1 MAPTW
6 VATMRSM
13 PGRKFKVRAY
23 LTQFKEPFSIFG
35 GDRFQSLMWA
45 LVLPAIFFSSQ
56 ILAPDPQFNF
66 FGDLYNL
73 YFPQFVEGYHLAKN
87 GTFIGIDFLTNNGAS
102 AYFLRPNIPAFYPVY
117 QLVYLLFSFETIEG
131 LARAYVLILYVHSVL
146 AVYFAMRIGQK
157 FLQMDIATALLLGV
171 LYFGAIAYSYP
182 IPPFYFVASL
192 FPLLLYF
199 ALKSVEESAWW
210 RLVLISFPY
219 ILVFLS
225 GYLPLA
231 VNAVFLALLFSLVYF
246 WQGEGGGKLA
256 FLRLIRWLM
265 PVALASVVVLPIY
278 FAVLQY
284 HKLVPGIPDGVWY
297 AAHELSYQSKDIF
310 ALLSRGFAASRPGV
324 EFPSIILGLAPVL
337 LLLIAITQ
345 RKRIA
350 LSPLEARVVAVS
362 MLIFAFYLILA
373 FGQAAGLPD
382 LFYYLVPGIGKMHI
396 YGRFLPIASF
406 FFYMTTA
413 IAFKHLVEMRAE
425 LPIDRWI
432 VGLLVVLV
440 VVHAYGQ
447 FGQPG
452 SIRTEILVTEL
463 LMVGLVM
470 VSLSA
475 RQPFY
480 GYAVL
485 IAVSLFIHAANFN
498 SYTYGFNLSALPPYK
513 NSLIFSVERRDA
525 LRNYFKEHSEKKL
538 IKFADLT
545 SSIEKPNGVML
556 NYPWMVQDTVKL
568 SNYMGYEL
576 HTSVDREYL
585 ARFPWFGK
593 VSVPWLLRTEAD
605 FVIYDPAAWSI
616 FAGELDPFINHE
628 VPEFDIGYG
637 YKAAK
642 LKDASGLVDYV
653 PARNSGDFDN
663 GIVRI
668 SNSTG
673 TANVSGFETD
683 YASHVR
689 FEVDSSLPVT
699 VRYLLFP
706 NKMME
711 LRIDGEHADV
721 TLKEGLLEFS
731 LPAGR
736 HKINYHY
743 KNMLHQIFVKEYF
756 FYLIV
761 LLGIL
766 GWRSWVVFSQLK
778 IKKFVKG

>member
-1 MAPTW
+1 MRAILEKKLNMSAYMA
-6 VATMRSM
+6 
-13 PGRKFKVRAY
+13 
-23 LTQFKEPFSIFG
+23 QIKELFFE
-35 GDRFQSLMWA
+35 GDRFQNLMWA

-56 ILAPDPQFNF
+56 LFAPNPQYNF

-73 YFPQFVEGYHLAKN
+73 YFPQFVEGYHLAKS
-87 GTFIGIDFLTNNGAS
+87 GTFSGIDFLTDNGAS

-117 QLVYLLFSFETIEG
+117 QLVYLLFRFETIEG
-131 LARAYVLILYVHSVL
+131 LARAYVVILYAHSVL
-146 AVYFAMRIGQK
+146 ALYFSIRIGQRY
-157 FLQMDIATALLLGV
+157 FQLERPTAVLLGV
-171 LYFGAIAYSYP
+171 LFFGAIAYSYP

-199 ALKSVEESAWW
+199 ALKSVEESSWW

-219 ILVFLS
+219 ILVFLA
-225 GYLPLA
+225 GYPPLA
-231 VNAVFLALLFSLVYF
+231 VNAVFLALLFSLAYF
-246 WQGEGGGKLA
+246 WQGEDGKKQT
-256 FLRLIRWLM
+256 FLRSIIWLI

-278 FAVLQY
+278 LAALQY
-284 HKLVPGIPDGVWY
+284 HKLVPGLPEGVWY
-297 AAHELSYQSKDIF
+297 AAHELSYHAKDIF
-310 ALLSRGFAASRPGV
+310 ALLSRGFASSGSGT

-345 RKRIA
+345 RKKFA
-350 LSPLEARVVAVS
+350 LSPLEARLVAVS
-362 MLIFAFYLILA
+362 MLVFAFYLILA

-382 LFYYLVPGIGKMHI
+382 LFYYLVPGIGKMHL
-396 YGRFLPIASF
+396 YGRFLLVASF
-406 FFYMTTA
+406 FFYLAVA
-413 IAFKHLVEMRAE
+413 IIFKHLVEMRAE
-425 LPIDRWI
+425 LPIERWI
-432 VGLLVVLV
+432 FGLLVVLV

-447 FGQPG
+447 LSQPG
-452 SIRTEILVTEL
+452 SIRTEILVIEL

-498 SYTYGFNLSALPPYK
+498 SYTYGFNLNALPPYK
-513 NSLIFSVERRDA
+513 NSLVLSMERRDA
-525 LRNYFKEHSEKKL
+525 LRNYFKEHSDKKL
-538 IKFADLT
+538 IKYADLT
-545 SSIEKPNGVML
+545 SSIEKINGVML

-576 HTSVDREYL
+576 HTAIDRDYL

-616 FAGELDPFINHE
+616 FAGELEPFINHE

-642 LKDASGLVDYV
+642 LKDASGLVDYIPV
-653 PARNSGDFDN
+653 RNPGDFDN

-668 SNSTG
+668 SNAEG
-673 TANVSGFETD
+673 TAAVSGFETD
-683 YASHVR
+683 LASYVR
-689 FEVDSSLPVT
+689 FEVDSSSPVT
-699 VRYLLFP
+699 ARYLLFP

-721 TLKEGLLEFS
+721 TLKDGLLEFS
-731 LPAGR
+731 IPAGC
-736 HKINYHY
+736 HKIEYRY
-743 KNMLHQIFVKEYF
+743 KNVLHQIFVKEYF
-756 FYLIV
+756 LYLIL

-766 GWRSWVVFSQLK
+766 GWRSSVVFSRLK
-778 IKKFVKG
+778 HKKFVKG

>member
-1 MAPTW
+1 
-6 VATMRSM
+6 MRAILEK
-13 PGRKFKVRAY
+13 KFNVLAY
-23 LTQFKEPFSIFG
+23 LTRIKELFFG

-45 LVLPAIFFSSQ
+45 LILPAIFFSSQ
-56 ILAPDPQFNF
+56 LLAPDPQFNF

-73 YFPQFVEGYHLAKN
+73 YFPQFVEGYHLANN

-117 QLVYLLFSFETIEG
+117 QLVYLLFSFETIEE
-131 LARAYVLILYVHSVL
+131 LARAYVVILYAHSVL
-146 AVYFAMRIGQK
+146 ALYFSIRIGK
-157 FLQMDIATALLLGV
+157 RYFQMEIATAVLLGV
-171 LYFGAIAYSYP
+171 FFFGAIAYSYP

-199 ALKSVEESAWW
+199 ALKSIEELSWW

-231 VNAVFLALLFSLVYF
+231 VNAVFLTMLFSLAYF
-246 WQGEGGGKLA
+246 WQGDGGKKQA
-256 FLRLIRWLM
+256 FLRLIRWFM
-265 PVALASVVVLPIY
+265 PIALASVVVLPIY

-284 HKLVPGIPDGVWY
+284 HKLVPGLPEGVWY

-310 ALLSRGFAASRPGV
+310 ALLSRGFSSSRPGG
-324 EFPSIILGLAPVL
+324 EFPIIILGLAPVL

-345 RKRIA
+345 RKKLA
-350 LSPLEARVVAVS
+350 LSSLEARLVGVS

-396 YGRFLPIASF
+396 YGRFLLIASF
-406 FFYMTTA
+406 FFYLSVA
-413 IAFKHLVEMRAE
+413 IIFKHLVEMRAE
-425 LPIDRWI
+425 LPIERW
-432 VGLLVVLV
+432 VFGLLIVLV

-447 FGQPG
+447 LGQSE
-452 SIRTEILVTEL
+452 SIRTQILVIEL

-475 RQPFY
+475 RQQFY
-480 GYAVL
+480 GYSVL

-498 SYTYGFNLSALPPYK
+498 SYTNGFNLSALPPYK
-513 NSLIFSVERRDA
+513 NTVVFSGERRDA
-525 LRNYFKEHSEKKL
+525 LRNYFKEHSDKKL
-538 IKFADLT
+538 IKYADLT
-545 SSIEKPNGVML
+545 SSIEKLNGVML
-556 NYPWMVQDTVKL
+556 NYPWLVQDTVKL

-576 HTSVDREYL
+576 HTSIDREYL

-593 VSVPWLLRTEAD
+593 ISVPWLLRTEAD
-605 FVIYDPAAWSI
+605 FVIYDPAAWSV
-616 FAGELDPFINHE
+616 FAGELEPFINHD

-642 LKDASGLVDYV
+642 LKDPSGLVSYV
-653 PARNSGDFDN
+653 PTRNPGDFDN
-663 GIVRI
+663 GIVRV
-668 SNSTG
+668 SNAMG
-673 TANVSGFETD
+673 TAAISGFETD
-683 YASHVR
+683 FASFVR
-689 FEVDSSLPVT
+689 FEVDSALPTT

-706 NKMME
+706 NKMMK
-711 LRIDGEHADV
+711 LSIDGERTDV
-721 TLKEGLLEFS
+721 TLKDGLLEFV
-731 LPAGR
+731 LPVGH
-736 HKINYHY
+736 HKIEYHY
-743 KNMLHQIFVKEYF
+743 NNVLHQIFVKEYML
-756 FYLIV
+756 YLIV

-766 GWRSWVVFSQLK
+766 VWRSWLVFPQLK
-778 IKKFVKG
+778 NKKLLKG